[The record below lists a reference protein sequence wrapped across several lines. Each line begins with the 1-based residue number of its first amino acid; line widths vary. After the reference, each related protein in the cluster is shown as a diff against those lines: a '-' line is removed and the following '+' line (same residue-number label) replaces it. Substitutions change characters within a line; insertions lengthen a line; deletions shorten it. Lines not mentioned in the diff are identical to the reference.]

1 MPKKYI
7 VRLSEA
13 ERSELRTVVKKLSG
27 SSQKVRRAQILL
39 KADASGSNWTDMR
52 IAEAFDCRTKTVEDV
67 RKRLV
72 ERGFEETLNGKK
84 RNDSPT
90 PKRLDGEQEAELIAL
105 RLGTPPTGYAHWSL
119 RLLARKVVEL
129 SIVETISHET
139 VRQTL
144 KKTV

>member
-52 IAEAFDCRTKTVEDV
+52 IAEAFDCRTKTVEDG